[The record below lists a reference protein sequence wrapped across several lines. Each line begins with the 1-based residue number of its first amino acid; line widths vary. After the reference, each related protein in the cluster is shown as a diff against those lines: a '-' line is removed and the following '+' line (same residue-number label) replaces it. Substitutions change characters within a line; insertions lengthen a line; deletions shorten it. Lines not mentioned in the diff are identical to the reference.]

1 MKNSQMEKFG
11 SAKEYVT
18 KKDQADPLK
27 LEKIRQIT
35 LEKKGLTSLISQ
47 ESTQPSKKKRFF
59 FYFLTKSH

>member
-35 LEKKGLTSLISQ
+35 LKKKG
-47 ESTQPSKKKRFF
+47 
-59 FYFLTKSH
+59 